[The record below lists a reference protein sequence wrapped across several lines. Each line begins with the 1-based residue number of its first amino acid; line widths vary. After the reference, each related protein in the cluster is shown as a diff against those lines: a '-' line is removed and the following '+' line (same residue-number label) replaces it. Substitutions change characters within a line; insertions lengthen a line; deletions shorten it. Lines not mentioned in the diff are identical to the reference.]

1 MPPDRHLADE
11 TSPQPLTPLSMAILL
26 ALAERDLHG
35 YALLEEVEAQTGGSL
50 SPGTGTLYSALE
62 RLAEEQLI
70 VESPDLPIPGEDQRR
85 RYYRITTAGR
95 AAAVA
100 ESRRMAHVIR
110 IARERLA
117 PEGGA

>member
-1 MPPDRHLADE
+1 MTPDRSPADAP
-11 TSPQPLTPLSMAILL
+11 SSQPLTPLSMAILL

-62 RLAEEQLI
+62 RLADEQLI
-70 VESPDLPIPGEDQRR
+70 VESPDLPTPDEDQRR
-85 RYYRITTAGR
+85 RYFRITPAGR

-100 ESRRMAHVIR
+100 ESRRMAHVIQ

-117 PEGGA
+117 SEGGA